1 MKWPCRTLVVAW
13 LVGVAG
19 AASAQEQEL
28 PPGAKLKVLDI
39 VFKVVD
45 FGAKVA
51 DLEVKETDT
60 EVRIELAADVLFDF
74 DKATLLPQAEDTLAK
89 AAAFIQERKAQSA
102 RIEGHTD
109 GKGSDAYNQKLS
121 QRRAES
127 VRQWFVGHGLASLQ
141 LAVAGYGATR
151 PVAANTKPDGTDDPE
166 GRKKNR
172 RVEIVIGKAG

>member
-1 MKWPCRTLVVAW
+1 MKRPFGALVVA
-13 LVGVAG
+13 LLLALAAG
-19 AASAQEQEL
+19 ASAQDQDL
-28 PPGAKLKVLDI
+28 PPGARSQVLDL
-39 VFKVVD
+39 VFKVED
-45 FGAKVA
+45 IGGTTA

-60 EVRIELAADVLFDF
+60 EFRIELAADVLFDF
-74 DKATLLPQAEDTLAK
+74 DQATLMPQAEDTLTK
-89 AAAFIQERKAQSA
+89 AAAFIRERKARSA

-109 GKGSDAYNQKLS
+109 GKGTDAYNQKLS

-127 VRQWFVGHGLASLQ
+127 VRQWFVGHGLGSLN
-141 LAVAGYGATR
+141 LSVAGYGATK